1 MPAGPFFQETCRFQP
16 VLRDRHSVRPL
27 LADPERTIAPLFVAL
42 DHVSLYDSKKI
53 PGGIGLL
60 MLQRTSGSRCA
71 FALSILLL
79 VLPFLFPFNAEAAR
93 RQSLHAGKDVKGIT
107 FEEFWART
115 QEEATKWAGSHFRV
129 RRVISIPVVRFDGR
143 SGRSPVWE
151 AQIVRCDRAQSVD
164 ETESVTKSCKG
175 RSITVRMVEAGVTG
189 TAAGVNVSKERHFRG
204 FSVPVERVVISPQRA
219 EETANNHR
227 QYRPAEIDGYAY
239 ELKYDPAQGHPCLGH
254 QESLRI
260 QRQVRRAL
268 SIGRLLDRQGRMR
281 NQGTNLK

>member
-1 MPAGPFFQETCRFQP
+1 MFRCM
-16 VLRDRHSVRPL
+16 
-27 LADPERTIAPLFVAL
+27 IA
-42 DHVSLYDSKKI
+42 KKI

-71 FALSILLL
+71 FALSIFLLA
-79 VLPFLFPFNAEAAR
+79 LPFLFPFNAEAAR

-115 QEEATKWAGSHFRV
+115 HEEATKWAGSHFRV
-129 RRVISIPVVRFDGR
+129 RRVISIPVVGFDGR

-239 ELKYDPAQGHPCLGH
+239 ELKYDQRRDIPVWVIKRACGYKGKSEGRCQPGDYWIVKVDA
-254 QESLRI
+254 ESGEV
-260 QRQVRRAL
+260 VR
-268 SIGRLLDRQGRMR
+268 
-281 NQGTNLK
+281 